1 MNRTH
6 LISLT
11 AVAMAMTGVVAS
23 GANAQEKQYSIGPA
37 IEFSGGGTSF
47 GIKGKIGVGP
57 SISIRPSILFG
68 YTPNV
73 SAADFNKA
81 VANGVAN
88 SLNTLV
94 PLTNAQKIAIVKKE
108 FGANLPDA
116 EVQKLIADAEEAV
129 TTGGRTAAQQALID
143 ATKPTVKSLSDV
155 EKRTIVRAIAG
166 NSLLGDDAA
175 DAQLKAAI
183 AAGTSGN
190 PVQQKL
196 VTDTKDIVTPLTQAE
211 ILVIV
216 NKGKTAGALL
226 DETAANNLVADANLA
241 KLTRTPAQVALLKAL
256 EPTLT
261 PLTVAEKRA
270 AIRNVNPNIT
280 RSDAAADTLLADALA
295 APAVGRSTEQIAFL
309 TATKDITTDAAKTTF
324 VQAQPENSAL
334 NAADALKLFNDTNTA
349 ALAVPVVR
357 TPTQIAFLTATKDIT
372 TDAAKTTFV
381 QAQPENSAL
390 NAADALKLFN
400 DTNTAA
406 LAVPAVRTDDQKEF
420 VRVTK
425 DKESIVDRPLAAKTF
440 LGNALSDADADAK
453 LKAALA
459 APAIARTSQQL
470 ALLNATKDTVTPL
483 TNIQIAAILNKDLAA
498 TATPKTPA
506 EAEAEL
512 KAALAALVRTE
523 AQKALIAGTRD
534 VVTPK
539 TADEKRAAARGVLGT
554 TNAGLSDAEVDKLL
568 AAAIAAPAVAQ
579 TNEQRAIA
587 IAASKDKLAFSLLT
601 PEQQRAQVRFF
612 SEIALTDKQA
622 DNLANLATIA
632 INTPSVN
639 RTKDQEYLVSIV
651 SPTASLDDFNA
662 FSALTPLEKRAE
674 IQAFYSPQT
683 DADVDA
689 FAKTLSDGNDFA
701 LSTAQSRVSLAA
713 NTAATGFTPG
723 SGTAYGAAVTY
734 DFSSADSKFS
744 GYVGPR
750 VMFANGSGKVG
761 NFDTNTSE
769 TSLGLL
775 LGADYAITPDFTAGL
790 SGTYNFSKTG
800 TLNVSAPG
808 GFNGS
813 SSISGSSFDVGIN
826 FGYRF

>member
-11 AVAMAMTGVVAS
+11 VVAMAMTGVVAS

-47 GIKGKIGVGP
+47 GIKGKIGIGP
-57 SISIRPSILFG
+57 SISVRPSILFG

-94 PLTNAQKIAIVKKE
+94 PLTNAQKIAIVRKE
-108 FGANLPDA
+108 FGNNLSET
-116 EVQKLIADAEEAV
+116 EVQKLIDEANAAV
-129 TTGGRTAAQQALID
+129 TTGGRTAAQQALVD
-143 ATKPTVKSLSDV
+143 ATKPTVTSLSDV
-155 EKRTIVRAIAG
+155 EKRNIVRTTLE
-166 NSLLGDDAA
+166 NPLLRDEQA
-175 DAQLKAAI
+175 DAELKTALTA
-183 AAGTSGN
+183 T
-190 PVQQKL
+190 VR
-196 VTDTKDIVTPLTQAE
+196 TDTQQALVAATKDTVTPKTSAE
-211 ILVIV
+211 ILAIV
-216 NKGKTAGALL
+216 NAGKTG
-226 DETAANNLVADANLA
+226 TAVLIQADANALVAAANAA
-241 KLTRTPAQVALLKAL
+241 KLTRTPAQVALLDAL
-256 EPTLT
+256 KPTVT
-261 PLTVAEKRA
+261 PLTVAEKRT
-270 AIRNVNPNIT
+270 AIRNVTPDIT
-280 RSDAAADTLLADALA
+280 LSDAAADKLLADALA
-295 APAVGRSTEQIAFL
+295 APAVARSADQIAFL
-309 TATKDITTDAAKTTF
+309 TATKDITTEAAKIAF
-324 VQAQPENSAL
+324 VQAQPVNSTL
-334 NAADALKLFNDTNTA
+334 NAADALKSFGTQTTD

-357 TPTQIAFLTATKDIT
+357 TAAQIAFLTNTKDIT
-372 TDAAKTTFV
+372 TEAAKIAFV
-381 QAQPENSAL
+381 QAQPVNSTL
-390 NAADALKLFN
+390 NAADALKSFGTQTT
-400 DTNTAA
+400 DA
-406 LAVPAVRTDDQKEF
+406 LAVPVLRTAAQGTY
-420 VRVTK
+420 VTAAE
-425 DKESIVDRPLAAKTF
+425 DKKSPVVQLVAAKTF
-440 LGNALSDADADAK
+440 LGNALSDADADAR

-459 APAIARTSQQL
+459 APAIGRTPQQL
-470 ALLNATKDTVTPL
+470 ALLNATRDTVTPL
-483 TNIQIAAILNKDLAA
+483 TNIQIAAFLNKDLAA
-498 TATPKTPA
+498 TATPKTPT

-512 KAALAALVRTE
+512 KAALAAPVRTD
-523 AQKALIAGTRD
+523 AQKALIAGTKD

-539 TADEKRAAARGVLGT
+539 TADEKRAAARGVLN
-554 TNAGLSDAEVDKLL
+554 NAALSDAAVDKLL
-568 AAAIAAPAVAQ
+568 VAAVAAPAVNQ
-579 TNEQRAIA
+579 TEEQRRIA

-622 DNLANLATIA
+622 DDLANLTTIA

-639 RTKDQEYLVSIV
+639 RTADQEELVLSVRSI
-651 SPTASLDDFNA
+651 ASLDDF
-662 FSALTPLEKRAE
+662 SALTTLEKRAQ

-683 DADVDA
+683 DAEVDA
-689 FAKTLSDGNDFA
+689 FAKTLSDGNDFV
-701 LSTAQSRVSLAA
+701 LSAAKSRISLAA

-734 DFSSADSKFS
+734 DFSSADNKLS

>member
-57 SISIRPSILFG
+57 SISVRPSILFG

-155 EKRTIVRAIAG
+155 EKRNIVRAIAG

-270 AIRNVNPNIT
+270 AIRNVNQNIT
-280 RSDAAADTLLADALA
+280 LSDAAADKLLADALA
-295 APAVGRSTEQIAFL
+295 APAVARSADQIAFL
-309 TATKDITTDAAKTTF
+309 TNTKDITTEAAKIAF
-324 VQAQPENSAL
+324 VQAQPVNSTL
-334 NAADALKLFNDTNTA
+334 NAADALKSFGTQTTD
-349 ALAVPVVR
+349 ALAVPVLR
-357 TPTQIAFLTATKDIT
+357 
-372 TDAAKTTFV
+372 
-381 QAQPENSAL
+381 
-390 NAADALKLFN
+390 
-400 DTNTAA
+400 TAA
-406 LAVPAVRTDDQKEF
+406 QGTYVTAAEDKKSPAVQL
-420 VRVTK
+420 V
-425 DKESIVDRPLAAKTF
+425 AAKTF
-440 LGNALSDADADAK
+440 LGNALSDADADAR

-459 APAIARTSQQL
+459 APAIGRTSQQL
-470 ALLNATKDTVTPL
+470 TLLNATKDTVTPL

-512 KAALAALVRTE
+512 KAALAALVRTD

-568 AAAIAAPAVAQ
+568 AAAVAAPAVIQ
-579 TNEQRAIA
+579 TPEQKRIA

-622 DNLANLATIA
+622 DDLATLTTIA

-639 RTKDQEYLVSIV
+639 RTKDQEELVAIFPS
-651 SPTASLDDFNA
+651 SLDDF
-662 FSALTPLEKRAE
+662 SASTTLEKRAQ
-674 IQAFYSPQT
+674 IQALYSPQT
-683 DADVDA
+683 DAEVDA
-689 FAKTLSDGNDFA
+689 FAKTLSDGNDFV
-701 LSTAQSRVSLAA
+701 LSAAKSRISLAA

-734 DFSSADSKFS
+734 DFSSADNKFS

>member
-11 AVAMAMTGVVAS
+11 VVAMAMTGVVAS

-47 GIKGKIGVGP
+47 GIKGKIGIGP
-57 SISIRPSILFG
+57 SISVRPSILFG

-94 PLTNAQKIAIVKKE
+94 PLTNAQKIAIVRKE
-108 FGANLPDA
+108 FGNNLSET
-116 EVQKLIADAEEAV
+116 EVQKLIDEANAAV
-129 TTGGRTAAQQALID
+129 TTGGRTAAQQALVD
-143 ATKPTVKSLSDV
+143 ATKPTVTSLSDV
-155 EKRTIVRAIAG
+155 EKRNIVRTTLE
-166 NSLLGDDAA
+166 NPLLRDEQA
-175 DAQLKAAI
+175 DAELKTALTA
-183 AAGTSGN
+183 T
-190 PVQQKL
+190 VR
-196 VTDTKDIVTPLTQAE
+196 TDTQQALVAATKDTVTPKTSAE
-211 ILVIV
+211 ILAIV
-216 NKGKTAGALL
+216 NAGKTG
-226 DETAANNLVADANLA
+226 TAVLIQADANALVAAANAA
-241 KLTRTPAQVALLKAL
+241 KLTRTPAQVALLDAL
-256 EPTLT
+256 KPTVT
-261 PLTVAEKRA
+261 PLTVAEKRT
-270 AIRNVNPNIT
+270 AIRNVTPDIT
-280 RSDAAADTLLADALA
+280 LSDAAADKLLADALA
-295 APAVGRSTEQIAFL
+295 APAVARSADQIAFL
-309 TATKDITTDAAKTTF
+309 TATKDITTEAAKIAF
-324 VQAQPENSAL
+324 VQAQPVNSTL
-334 NAADALKLFNDTNTA
+334 NAADALKSFGTQTTD
-349 ALAVPVVR
+349 ALAVPVLR
-357 TPTQIAFLTATKDIT
+357 
-372 TDAAKTTFV
+372 
-381 QAQPENSAL
+381 
-390 NAADALKLFN
+390 
-400 DTNTAA
+400 TAA
-406 LAVPAVRTDDQKEF
+406 QGTY
-420 VRVTK
+420 VTAAE
-425 DKESIVDRPLAAKTF
+425 DKKSPVVQLVAAKTF
-440 LGNALSDADADAK
+440 LGNALSDADADAR

-459 APAIARTSQQL
+459 APAIGRTPQQL
-470 ALLNATKDTVTPL
+470 ALLNATRDTVTPL
-483 TNIQIAAILNKDLAA
+483 TNIQIAAFLNKDLAA
-498 TATPKTPA
+498 TATPKTPT

-512 KAALAALVRTE
+512 KAALAAPVRTD
-523 AQKALIAGTRD
+523 AQKALIAGTKD

-539 TADEKRAAARGVLGT
+539 TADEKRAAARGVLN
-554 TNAGLSDAEVDKLL
+554 NAALSDAAVDKLL
-568 AAAIAAPAVAQ
+568 VAAVAAPAVNQ
-579 TNEQRAIA
+579 TEEQRRIA

-622 DNLANLATIA
+622 DDLANLTTIA

-639 RTKDQEYLVSIV
+639 RTADQEELVLSVRSI
-651 SPTASLDDFNA
+651 ASLDDF
-662 FSALTPLEKRAE
+662 SALTTLEKRAQ

-683 DADVDA
+683 DAEVDA
-689 FAKTLSDGNDFA
+689 FAKTLSDGNDFV
-701 LSTAQSRVSLAA
+701 LSAAKSRISLAA

-734 DFSSADSKFS
+734 DFSSADNKLS